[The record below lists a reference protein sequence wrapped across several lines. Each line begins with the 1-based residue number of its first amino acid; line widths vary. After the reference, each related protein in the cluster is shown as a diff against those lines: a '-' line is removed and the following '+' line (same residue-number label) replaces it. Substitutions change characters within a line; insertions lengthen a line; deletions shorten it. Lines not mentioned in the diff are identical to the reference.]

1 MFSVSS
7 IDAALRGLSAPI
19 FAATRTDDALFVH
32 IAARGRRASVVADVR
47 RTVGTDAQIRFY
59 NERDLLAPRSLERF
73 VDRIK
78 GDEVIYDPTG
88 SVTRAKALVAAGRAT
103 RQALGAKVG
112 GVFYAP
118 RLRTL
123 FVSLEVKEI
132 AFYRKVK
139 VAALKDIERE
149 VSNAVAS
156 AFVGRTSECPAVR
169 IGFGVPAAELVPVD
183 QRSVVGWGARTLGSV
198 RRYWKPI
205 AAAVLFGFGTN
216 AAAAKDPAVAQTNIK
231 VTGLRGTTDEADT
244 WSANAILTAPLG
256 HSWGLQVEGGVS
268 DIDGNTTWGAAA
280 HVFTRDP
287 ESYLVGL
294 FAAYARE
301 DQFDIDATRV
311 GAEAELYVNQISLLL
326 AAGYQFG
333 DGNVDE
339 TAFGDIEVRWYIT
352 DDFAVSGGG
361 SFDETNSVGRAG
373 VEWRPGFSALPG
385 LAFRIDGAF
394 GEDDFH
400 SILGGVTY
408 YFGADASLKDQHR
421 KYDPNSALTGMFQSV
436 QQEQQRR
443 CAAYGAPANC

>member
-1 MFSVSS
+1 MFSAGS

-19 FAATRTDDALFVH
+19 FAATRADGALLVH
-32 IAARGRRASVVADVR
+32 VAARGRRAGVVADIR
-47 RTVGTDAQIRFY
+47 RALGRDVQVCFY
-59 NERDLLAPRSLERF
+59 NERDLLAPRSLERL

-78 GDEVIYDPTG
+78 GDEVVYDPTG
-88 SVTRAKALVAAGRAT
+88 SVTRAKALVSAGRAT

-123 FVSLEVKEI
+123 FVSLEIKEI
-132 AFYRKVK
+132 AFYQTVK
-139 VAALKDIERE
+139 VGALKNIERE

-183 QRSVVGWGARTLGSV
+183 QRSVVGWSTRTLGAV
-198 RRYWKPI
+198 RRYWKPV
-205 AAAVLFGFGTN
+205 AAAVLFGFGAN
-216 AAAAKDPAVAQTNIK
+216 AAAAKDPAVSQTNIK
-231 VTGLRGTTDEADT
+231 VTGLRGSTDEADT
-244 WSANAILTAPLG
+244 WAANAILTAPLG
-256 HSWGLQVEGGVS
+256 HSWGIQVEGGVS

-333 DGNVDE
+333 DASIDE
-339 TAFGDIEVRWYIT
+339 TAFGDVEVRWYVT

-394 GEDDFH
+394 GEDDFQ
-400 SILGGVTY
+400 SILGGITY
-408 YFGADASLKDQHR
+408 YFGADASLKDRHR
-421 KYDPNSALTGMFQSV
+421 RQDPELAVDNLLFSV
-436 QQEQQRR
+436 QGKQQQL
-443 CAAYGAPANC
+443 CTQYGNC